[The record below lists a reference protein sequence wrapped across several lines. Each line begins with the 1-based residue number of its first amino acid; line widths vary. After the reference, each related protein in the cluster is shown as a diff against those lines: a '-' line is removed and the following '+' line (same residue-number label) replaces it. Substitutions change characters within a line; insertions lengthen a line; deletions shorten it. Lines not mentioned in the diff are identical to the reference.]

1 MVAGAAVGVATGASN
16 GLGVVGGAV
25 TFGPSVGIGSIRS
38 RHTRCTSV
46 GGRGCSMEG
55 CVDRC
60 DKDGGYGNRD
70 DAAHQSGNRHALCSA
85 AKTACPSY
93 AYGTEDDCQWAEHK
107 SEKVE
112 VWDEGEN
119 ET

>member
-1 MVAGAAVGVATGASN
+1 
-16 GLGVVGGAV
+16 
-25 TFGPSVGIGSIRS
+25 
-38 RHTRCTSV
+38 
-46 GGRGCSMEG
+46 MEG

-119 ET
+119 ETHYSDDACRCAQAIAGTRLDVDGLRCVIG